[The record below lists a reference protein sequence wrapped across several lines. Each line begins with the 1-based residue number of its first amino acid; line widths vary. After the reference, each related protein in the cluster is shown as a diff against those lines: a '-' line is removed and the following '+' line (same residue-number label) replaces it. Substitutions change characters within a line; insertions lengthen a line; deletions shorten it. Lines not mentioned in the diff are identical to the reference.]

1 MRVDATA
8 SYLYTHALRPAARAQ
23 EITAARAVEATQAT
37 QATAA
42 KQEAQAPREAGARQ
56 TDFTRMS
63 RREMFDW
70 LTQLK
75 VPEEMPVESLG
86 TIVLLTL
93 HCADVDAQGNFVV
106 PPKEDGVRSDRMQ
119 QVRDAMPYA
128 DDGGRFLRGLESVL
142 SAMQRYQVG
151 GVDSFA

>member
-1 MRVDATA
+1 MRVEATSA
-8 SYLYTHALRPAARAQ
+8 SYLYTASLRATERAR
-23 EITAARAVEATQAT
+23 EITATATQAANAP
-37 QATAA
+37 QAV
-42 KQEAQAPREAGARQ
+42 EDAPREKIDKPV
-56 TDFTRMS
+56 DFSRMS

-75 VPEEMPVESLG
+75 VPEEMPMESLG

-128 DDGGRFLRGLESVL
+128 KTRNDGGRFLRGLESVL
-142 SAMQRYQVG
+142 SAMQRYQAG
-151 GVDSFA
+151 GVDIFA

>member
-1 MRVDATA
+1 MRVEATSA
-8 SYLYTHALRPAARAQ
+8 SYLYTASLRATERVQKITANAAQ
-23 EITAARAVEATQAT
+23 EAAAPQAVED
-37 QATAA
+37 
-42 KQEAQAPREAGARQ
+42 APRAESSKPV
-56 TDFTRMS
+56 DFTRMS

-75 VPEEMPVESLG
+75 VPEEMPMESLG

-128 DDGGRFLRGLESVL
+128 KTRNDGGRFLRGLESVL
-142 SAMQRYQVG
+142 SAMQRYQAG
-151 GVDSFA
+151 GVDIFA

>member
-1 MRVDATA
+1 MRVEAA
-8 SYLYTHALRPAARAQ
+8 SNYLYTSPLRATERAREITASRAQ
-23 EITAARAVEATQAT
+23 EAATPQAVED
-37 QATAA
+37 
-42 KQEAQAPREAGARQ
+42 APRAESSKPV
-56 TDFTRMS
+56 DFSRMS
-63 RREMFDW
+63 RREMFDL

-75 VPEEMPVESLG
+75 VPEEMPIESLG

-128 DDGGRFLRGLESVL
+128 KTRNDGGRFLRGLESVL
-142 SAMQRYQVG
+142 SAMQRCQGQNVS
-151 GVDSFA
+151 VDTFA